1 MQRAPAPSKNFVR
14 GKSGHVPFWPGGLEE
29 ALGDIDDDAV
39 TNGKS
44 YGLRTIPPGFTRG
57 LRLPGEEND
66 IDDLERMEE
75 DGDDGVT
82 QLRPVSIP
90 FLYSNF
96 LAYLHY
102 RGLLE
107 RSPHWHRYPVLILKL
122 MNCYQHRC
130 ISIRQHNVTHT
141 LKTLHSGP
149 TFSHQSPLDRRE
161 PKSRSKSG
169 IGHT

>member
-29 ALGDIDDDAV
+29 ALGDIDDEAV
-39 TNGKS
+39 ASGKS

-66 IDDLERMEE
+66 VDDLERMEE

-82 QLRPVSIP
+82 QLRPVRIP
-90 FLYSNF
+90 PLCSNF

-107 RSPHWHRYPVLILKL
+107 RSPHWHRYLVLILKL
-122 MNCYQHRC
+122 MSCYQHRY
-130 ISIRQHNVTHT
+130 IPVRQHSVTRT
-141 LKTLHSGP
+141 LRILHSGP
-149 TFSHQSPLDRRE
+149 TFSHKSPLDQRE
-161 PKSRSKSG
+161 LKSRSKSE

>member
-29 ALGDIDDDAV
+29 ALGDIDDEVVAS
-39 TNGKS
+39 GKS

-57 LRLPGEEND
+57 LRLPGEEGD
-66 IDDLERMEE
+66 VDDLERMEE

-82 QLRPVSIP
+82 QLRPVIIRSYAPI
-90 FLYSNF
+90 S

-107 RSPHWHRYPVLILKL
+107 RSPH
-122 MNCYQHRC
+122 
-130 ISIRQHNVTHT
+130 
-141 LKTLHSGP
+141 
-149 TFSHQSPLDRRE
+149 
-161 PKSRSKSG
+161 
-169 IGHT
+169 